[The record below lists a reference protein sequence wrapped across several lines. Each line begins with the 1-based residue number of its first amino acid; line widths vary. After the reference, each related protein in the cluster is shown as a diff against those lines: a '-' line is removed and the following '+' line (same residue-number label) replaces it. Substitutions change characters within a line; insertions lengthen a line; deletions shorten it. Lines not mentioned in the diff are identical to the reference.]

1 MILEV
6 AILHIKENQ
15 SNDFEKN
22 YELAKPIIS
31 RAKGYRSHQLKK
43 CIETADKYIL
53 IVEWN
58 TLEDHEIGFRKSKD
72 FLEWKALVHPFLTSE
87 TLVEHYA

>member
-1 MILEV
+1 MTLEV

-22 YELAKPIIS
+22 YELAKSIIS
-31 RAKGYRSHQLKK
+31 RAKGHRSHQLKK

-53 IVEWN
+53 IVEWD

-72 FLEWKALVHPFLTSE
+72 FLEWKALIHPFLTPK
-87 TLVEHYA
+87 TLVEHYS